1 MANGGSFVL
10 SNLKHV
16 LETRKNS
23 KGEDVE
29 CIVIPIKSNGLYRS
43 EKGMVSASFFL
54 NELNGKFLELLRS
67 KGQTQTH
74 KMIFREDEERQNARK
89 AYNEAN
95 PNDKRY
101 PVELGLVTFTGAK
114 AAFEPTPNV
123 TNAIAPATG
132 GEIGTFDDDDLP
144 F

>member
-1 MANGGSFVL
+1 MADGGQFVL

-16 LETRKNS
+16 IETRKNS

-43 EKGMVSASFFL
+43 EKGMVSASFFF
-54 NELNGKFLELLRS
+54 NELNGKFLDLLRS

-74 KMIFREDEERQNARK
+74 KMTFREDEDRQKARK

-101 PVELGLVTFTGAK
+101 PVELGLVTFSGEK
-114 AAFEPTPNV
+114 KAFEPAPNV
-123 TNAIAPATG
+123 TNAIATATG
-132 GEIGTFDDDDLP
+132 ELGTFDDDDLP